1 MSHGHFLGDRVGM
14 NTEQELGS
22 CPHLVEKANGGSMS
36 KDHCVRQ
43 ASGSK
48 FQSHVKLWEEGQYL
62 PTTQWGLTHEA
73 EKPI

>member
-1 MSHGHFLGDRVGM
+1 
-14 NTEQELGS
+14 
-22 CPHLVEKANGGSMS
+22 MS